1 MKVRFC
7 YISVLLLIGFT
18 DFHISVF
25 NFTIAVKQ
33 SYRIVLVNNFR
44 FLNTTSGEDVDS
56 ASDEDE
62 EEEEEDEEEK
72 EDNPLLVKE
81 KTEKIDKTNLWF
93 NKVM

>member
-1 MKVRFC
+1 MDSLIFIFLFSILLSQSKNLITLSWLT
-7 YISVLLLIGFT
+7 ISG
-18 DFHISVF
+18 
-25 NFTIAVKQ
+25 
-33 SYRIVLVNNFR
+33 
-44 FLNTTSGEDVDS
+44 FLNNTSGEDVDS